1 MTIQDAGLQ
10 LLSMGNMTIYKES
23 LIQSMKQLD
32 SLGIWP
38 ELKLIIKISKRCRQ
52 EI

>member
-1 MTIQDAGLQ
+1 MWRLKLRIKIMTIQDAGLQ

-32 SLGIWP
+32 S
-38 ELKLIIKISKRCRQ
+38 
-52 EI
+52 